1 MQPDWEES
9 LVNKAKMKNKK
20 IVHTLLVLGAL
31 YGVIFVYQRYKRRK
45 ANEAVDT
52 YEEALKKLQEENFS
66 TF

>member
-1 MQPDWEES
+1 
-9 LVNKAKMKNKK
+9 MKNKK

-52 YEEALKKLQEENFS
+52 YEDALKKLQEENFS